1 MNERFDGVD
10 GRTTNTQAEANVSAF
25 FVKAL
30 FQCRIATR
38 IMVQLSVYLKKRELH
53 EIAYSKT
60 FNFI

>member
-1 MNERFDGVD
+1 MVEQQIRKPKQTF
-10 GRTTNTQAEANVSAF
+10 RLS

-38 IMVQLSVYLKKRELH
+38 IMVQLSVYLKREELH

>member
-1 MNERFDGVD
+1 MLEQQVHKLKQTFRL
-10 GRTTNTQAEANVSAF
+10 S
-25 FVKAL
+25 FVKVL

-38 IMVQLSVYLKKRELH
+38 IMVQLSVYLKKERELH